1 VSEIIAYDERG
12 IWPEEIRTLVDIFEG
27 DVKENGLESALKNAP
42 YIFRCEIIL
51 PLPDTE
57 ISKKT
62 VEQNPKLLELKYF
75 AKLLEGGKDFIVLR
89 ESSIDHYKL
98 VQGYEKTQLDLPK
111 DKPGASI
118 GTLIP
123 NVTMIDSDMS
133 IKDFIN
139 YKSNVASGPIL
150 LVNNR
155 PKNGEATLTLV
166 TAVITPQ
173 KVVYHSE
180 VPFDW
185 YPKKTYTHE
194 VTGVPAEKKLDSAA
208 V

>member
-1 VSEIIAYDERG
+1 VSELIAYEERG
-12 IWPEEIRTLVDIFEG
+12 IWPDEIKTLVGIFEG
-27 DVKENGLESALKNAP
+27 DIKENGLEAALKNAP
-42 YIFRCEIIL
+42 YIFRCEVIL

-62 VEQNPKLLELKYF
+62 IEQNPKLLELKYF

-98 VQGYEKTQLDLPK
+98 VQGYEKTQLDIPK
-111 DKPGASI
+111 DKSVAPI
-118 GTLIP
+118 NTMIP

-139 YKSNVASGPIL
+139 YKGNIASGPIL
-150 LVNNR
+150 LVNNK
-155 PKNGEATLTLV
+155 PKNGEATFILV

-173 KVVYHSE
+173 KVIYHSE
-180 VPFDW
+180 VPFEW
-185 YPKKTYTHE
+185 YPRKTE
-194 VTGVPAEKKLDSAA
+194 VSGVIGLPPEKNLGHTA